1 MIKFS
6 VNLREFYVIL
16 SDTSIP
22 AMNLFTVG
30 TKRDSEKWP
39 ARDRRKDEEKFD
51 IVNFELFN
59 PYIVIKVLSGI
70 TTLSTLLE
78 KAKKEQEFVTY
89 KGLTIKRLLIK
100 TSIKYYEMIIKIF
113 IGEQLIKRLEL
124 SSDFKSVLSYDSDLY
139 SDNWI
144 DAAGMFISKKEYDKI
159 QELIKSDSISDL
171 DMLLEE
177 FKKVNE
183 TYSEAAWCWTAKLIE
198 ERLKVKITDLS
209 KEQLTQIISDW
220 KENRIKLNNM
230 ILKDAEKE
238 FDQFS
243 KIGFGID
250 GDSETQEKD
259 FLNVR
264 GKFDENKFV
273 IGLKKD
279 SESVSKKADEIIPKL
294 NRFEMN

>member
-1 MIKFS
+1 
-6 VNLREFYVIL
+6 
-16 SDTSIP
+16 
-22 AMNLFTVG
+22 
-30 TKRDSEKWP
+30 
-39 ARDRRKDEEKFD
+39 
-51 IVNFELFN
+51 
-59 PYIVIKVLSGI
+59 
-70 TTLSTLLE
+70 
-78 KAKKEQEFVTY
+78 
-89 KGLTIKRLLIK
+89 
-100 TSIKYYEMIIKIF
+100 MIIKIF
-113 IGEQLIKRLEL
+113 IGEQFIKRLEL
-124 SSDFKSVLSYDSDLY
+124 SSDFKSALSYDSDLY

-144 DAAGMFISKKEYDKI
+144 DAAGMFISKKDYDKI

-177 FKKVNE
+177 FNKVNE

-198 ERLKVKITDLS
+198 ERFKVKITDLS
-209 KEQLTQIISDW
+209 KEHLTQIISDW

-230 ILKDAEKE
+230 TLKDAEKE

-259 FLNVR
+259 FVNVR

-279 SESVSKKADEIIPKL
+279 SESVSKKADEIIKKL
-294 NRFEMN
+294 NSFEMN